1 MDISDDKYSNIVL
14 QRQYY
19 IYRTS
24 YIATDETIKKTNL
37 PIRHQNPPE
46 DVTENIAKFIIIKYD
61 NDPSCKWA
69 KGIQVNGVKLSGDL
83 YSDKYDIKTP
93 PEVKAFTSDGPSSF
107 GPKKKFGV
115 LYFLDMRDW
124 LSNKFILWK
133 VNVSSDS
140 SEWRN
145 IKMNKTE
152 TNEEQCKQKRR
163 PHISWENIYSQI
175 PDKCVKVYDGTFED
189 IFIQQVTKLDAEQ

>member
-1 MDISDDKYSNIVL
+1 MNTLNDIYTRDVL
-14 QRQYY
+14 EIRYN

-24 YIATDETIKKTNL
+24 YIATDELIKNRNL
-37 PIRHQNPPE
+37 PIRHENPPE
-46 DVTENIAKFIIIKYD
+46 DVTENIAKFIIINYE

-69 KGIQVNGVKLSGDL
+69 KCIQLTGDL
-83 YSDKYDIKTP
+83 YSDKYTIEMP

-124 LSNKFILWK
+124 LNNKFILWK

-140 SEWRN
+140 SEWCN

-163 PHISWENIYSQI
+163 PHISWDKIYSQI
-175 PDKCVKVYDGTFED
+175 PDKCIKVYDGTFEG
-189 IFIQQVTKLDAEQ
+189 IFIQQPTSLVAEQ

>member
-1 MDISDDKYSNIVL
+1 MNTLNDDYTRDVL
-14 QRQYY
+14 ETEYIAYRDYY
-19 IYRTS
+19 ITRSNTKN
-24 YIATDETIKKTNL
+24 KKGLSIRL
-37 PIRHQNPPE
+37 PNPPE
-46 DVTENIAKFIIIKYD
+46 DVTENIVKFIINNYD

-69 KGIQVNGVKLSGDL
+69 KAIQLSGDL
-83 YSDKYDIKTP
+83 YSDKYTIKMP
-93 PEVKAFTSDGPSSF
+93 PEVKSFTSNGPSSF
-107 GPKKKFGV
+107 GHKKKFGV

-124 LSNKFILWK
+124 LNNKFVLWK

-140 SEWRN
+140 PEWHN
-145 IKMNKTE
+145 IKMNKTQ

-189 IFIQQVTKLDAEQ
+189 IFIQQVTKQVAEQ

>member
-1 MDISDDKYSNIVL
+1 MSTPHIIDDNYTRSVLEIRYNI
-14 QRQYY
+14 YH
-19 IYRTS
+19 TS
-24 YIATDETIKKTNL
+24 YIATDAVIKQTGL

-46 DVTENIAKFIIIKYD
+46 DITENIVKFIIINYD
-61 NDPSCKWA
+61 TDASCKWA
-69 KGIQVNGVKLSGDL
+69 KAIKRHGDL
-83 YSDKYDIKTP
+83 CSDKYAIETP

-107 GPKKKFGV
+107 GHKKKFGV

-124 LSNKFILWK
+124 LNNRFVLWK

-140 SEWRN
+140 VEWHN
-145 IKMNKTE
+145 IKMNKTQ

-175 PDKCVKVYDGTFED
+175 PDKCVKVYDGTFEG
-189 IFIQQVTKLDAEQ
+189 IFIQQATEPVAEQ